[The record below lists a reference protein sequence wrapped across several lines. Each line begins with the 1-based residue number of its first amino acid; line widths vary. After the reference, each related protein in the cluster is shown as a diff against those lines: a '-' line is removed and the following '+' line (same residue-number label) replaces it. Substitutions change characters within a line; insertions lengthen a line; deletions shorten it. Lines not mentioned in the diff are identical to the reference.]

1 MTRPSTTLIGTFV
14 LGALGLVVAGVLFFG
29 GGMLREE
36 RLAAV
41 SFFDT
46 SVAGLRV
53 GAPVTFRGVPVGEV
67 KSLGVRLDPK
77 TGRSIIQVNME
88 LVPQTLTVYGAPMP
102 TDEALVPSLVRDG
115 LTAQL
120 VMQSFVTGLLSVE
133 LAFRPGEQVSR
144 FGDTTLPEVPSVPGH
159 FEALAK
165 QLETI
170 DIAAV
175 LDSLQRTLVA
185 AQPALH
191 QLPRVLTSFERTL
204 DTIDREVGAS
214 SASLQQTLAAAR
226 TLATTLEREGAGTL
240 AAMRQ
245 TLGRADGT
253 LGKADA
259 TLDGL
264 NELVDPRGHTAMQVR
279 RAVDDL
285 AATSARLRNLAE
297 RVDRDPSVLVRGR

>member
-1 MTRPSTTLIGTFV
+1 MNAPRATLIGTFI
-14 LGALGLVVAGVLFFG
+14 LGALALLVAGVLFFG
-29 GGMLREE
+29 GSALRNKHFTI
-36 RLAAV
+36 V
-41 SFFDT
+41 SFFDA

-53 GAPVTFRGVPVGEV
+53 GAPVTFRGVPIGEV
-67 KSLGVRLDPK
+67 KSIGVRVNPR
-77 TGRSIIQVNME
+77 TGQSIIQVNME
-88 LVPQTLTVYGAPMP
+88 LVPHALSVYGAPLP
-102 TDEALVPSLVRDG
+102 RDEALVPSLVHDG

-133 LAFRPGEQVSR
+133 LAFRPGEQVLR
-144 FGDTTLPEVPSVPGH
+144 FGDATLPEVPSVPGH

-175 LDSLQRTLVA
+175 LDSLQRTLAA

-204 DTIDREVGAS
+204 GTIDREVGAS
-214 SASLQQTLAAAR
+214 SASLQQTLGAAR
-226 TLATTLEREGAGTL
+226 TLATDLDRNSASTL
-240 AAMRQ
+240 AALRE
-245 TLGRADGT
+245 TLAKADGT

-264 NELVDPRGHTAMQVR
+264 NELVDPRGHTAMQVQ

>member
-1 MTRPSTTLIGTFV
+1 MTRPSATLIGTFV

-29 GGMLREE
+29 GGMLREK
-36 RLAAV
+36 RVPVV
-41 SFFDT
+41 SFFDA

-53 GAPVTFRGVPVGEV
+53 GAPVTFRGVAVGEV
-67 KSLGVRLDPK
+67 KSLGVRLDPR

-102 TDEALVPSLVRDG
+102 TDATLVPSLVRDG

-144 FGDTTLPEVPSVPGH
+144 FGDATLPEVPSVPGH

-165 QLETI
+165 QLETV

-175 LDSLQRTLVA
+175 LDTLQRTLAA

-204 DTIDREVGAS
+204 GTIDREVGAS

-245 TLGRADGT
+245 TLE
-253 LGKADA
+253 KADA
-259 TLDGL
+259 TLDGAHA
-264 NELVDPRGHTAMQVR
+264 LVDPRGHTAMQVQ

>member
-1 MTRPSTTLIGTFV
+1 MTRPSATLIGTFV

-29 GGMLREE
+29 DGMLREK
-36 RLAAV
+36 RFTVV
-41 SFFDT
+41 SFFDA

-102 TDEALVPSLVRDG
+102 TDGTLVPSLVRDG

-144 FGDTTLPEVPSVPGH
+144 FGDATLPEVPSVPGH

-165 QLETI
+165 QLETV

-175 LDSLQRTLVA
+175 LDSLQRTLTA

-204 DTIDREVGAS
+204 GTIDREVGAS

-226 TLATTLEREGAGTL
+226 TLATTLDREGAGTL
-240 AAMRQ
+240 VAMRQ
-245 TLGRADGT
+245 T

-259 TLDGL
+259 TLDGVHA
-264 NELVDPRGHTAMQVR
+264 LVDPRGHTAMQVR